1 MADAAAPARRLR
13 RICVLCGSSP
23 GRLSAYADAA
33 RALAATLVRRRIG
46 VVYGGARVG
55 LMGALAEATAA
66 AGGEVIG
73 VITPDLAAQVAQ
85 PGIRLETVATMHQR
99 KERFAALADAYIALP
114 GGFGTLDELFEALA
128 WNQLRIFDKPTGI
141 LNVAGYFD
149 GLLAFLR
156 DVEREGFVKPKHM
169 ASLLVAEDPE
179 ELVDALAAYRA
190 PAVRKLA

>member
-1 MADAAAPARRLR
+1 MADATAPARRLR

-23 GRLSAYADAA
+23 GRLPAYADAA

-55 LMGALAEATAA
+55 LMGALAEATAS

-128 WNQLRIFDKPTGI
+128 WNQLRVFDKPTGV
-141 LNVAGYFD
+141 LNVGGYFD

-156 DVEREGFVKPKHM
+156 QVEREGFVKPKHL
-169 ASLLVAEDPE
+169 ASLLVAEEPE
-179 ELVDALAAYRA
+179 QLVDALAAYRA

>member
-23 GRLSAYADAA
+23 GRLPAYADAA

-85 PGIRLETVATMHQR
+85 PGIRLETVATMHHR

-156 DVEREGFVKPKHM
+156 HVEREGFVKPKHL
-169 ASLLVAEDPE
+169 ASLLAAEDPE

>member
-1 MADAAAPARRLR
+1 MADATAPAHRLR

-23 GRLSAYADAA
+23 GRLPAYADAA

-55 LMGALAEATAA
+55 LMGALAEATAS

-114 GGFGTLDELFEALA
+114 GDFGTLDELFEALA
-128 WNQLRIFDKPTGI
+128 WNQLRIFDKPTGV
-141 LNVAGYFD
+141 LNVGGYFD

-156 DVEREGFVKPKHM
+156 HVEREGFVKPKHL
-169 ASLLVAEDPE
+169 ASLLAAEDPE
-179 ELVDALAAYRA
+179 QLVDVVMAYRA
-190 PAVRKLA
+190 PTVRKLA